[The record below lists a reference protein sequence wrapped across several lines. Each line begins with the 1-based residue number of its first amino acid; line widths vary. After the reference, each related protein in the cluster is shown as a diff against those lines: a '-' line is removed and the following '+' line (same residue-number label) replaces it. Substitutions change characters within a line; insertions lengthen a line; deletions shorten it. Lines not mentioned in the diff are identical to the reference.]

1 MPLLPR
7 ALTRV
12 CPIEEQGADSRVTA
26 LQRGGNAV
34 EFRILGPLEVC
45 IEGEN
50 IQLGGPRERTVLAM
64 LLLEANRVIPVERLI
79 DAVWNDDP
87 PATARGQI
95 QICISNLR
103 RRIFAVAGRD
113 PVQTRL
119 PGYLLRL
126 EDGTLDLHRFEAGVA
141 EGTSAL
147 KAGDPSRATTELRRA
162 LSLWRGLALA
172 DIESRVVQLA
182 VTRLNE
188 RRLAVLA
195 ECLDCAV
202 KAGRHHDLI
211 GELTA
216 LVEEHPLQE
225 RLRALLMTSLFRS
238 GRQAEA
244 LEVYR
249 RTREVLIDELGIEP
263 GPELRRLHQEMLAGA
278 AGDPP
283 AAAPQPALGTRP
295 AAAPPTRAQPEPPAR
310 RAAPSLLPADIPDFT
325 GRGQVV
331 RLLMKQVGGEEAPH
345 DAERAVRVGVIVGQ
359 GGAGKTTLAVHVAHL
374 LAPSFPD
381 GQLFARLRAGD
392 RAVSPADILERFLRV
407 LGVSGPV
414 LPEGLEERAE
424 LFRDLLS
431 SRRMLLVFDDVMT
444 EQQVAALLPGT
455 AGCAVI
461 VTSRRRLTGLPSVG
475 RLEIG
480 ALGRRSAMELLSRI
494 VGAARIEAEPQ
505 AVAQLCELCGD
516 LPLALRICAARLA
529 ARPHWSVADLVD
541 RLVDESHRL
550 DELNHGAMQVRASIS
565 LTYDG
570 LKPDARTLFRRLAL
584 LEAPNFA
591 SWVGAPLLG
600 VDVLRAQEALESLTE
615 AYLVDTEPGA
625 TPGHVRYRFHD
636 IMRPFARERLAEES
650 AQERR
655 ESLERWFGALLE
667 LASQAHRR
675 EYAGDYLQRPSGA
688 SRWQLPQTLV
698 DRLLEHPLAWLD
710 LERASLVAA
719 VRQAAAGGMAEHAWD
734 LALNAVTL
742 FEAHGYF
749 SDWRETHELALKAAR
764 RAGDDWGEAAMRY
777 SLGSLH
783 MFEQRTKESALE
795 FEQAYA
801 AYQRLADRHG
811 AALVLRNM
819 AFLDHMN
826 GDLGSA
832 LSRWQ
837 EALASF
843 RVVGDRVA
851 EAHVLQHIAQVRLDY
866 GEQDEAYRLLARA
879 ATICDEVGNRRVGAQ
894 VQHRLGE
901 LLLSRGEMAGAA
913 QAYRRVL
920 EAVRQAGDPVGE
932 SYALLGLGTVHLRCD
947 EYEDAI
953 QVLAEAE
960 ELAVQAGERMVAGR
974 IALTLA
980 QVTLETA
987 DLDSAARY
995 ADHAV
1000 CTFDEI
1006 GAALYRVKALDVRG
1020 RIHRAAAEPAD
1031 ALDVWHC
1038 AHDLLAQLRLEGTVE
1053 LSQELEENMA
1063 AVRVGAWQ
1071 STRAE
1076 RADRSA

>member
-1 MPLLPR
+1 M
-7 ALTRV
+7 
-12 CPIEEQGADSRVTA
+12 
-26 LQRGGNAV
+26 

-113 PVQTRL
+113 PVETRL

-126 EDGTLDLHRFEAGVA
+126 EDGSLDLHRFEAAVA
-141 EGTSAL
+141 EGTGAL
-147 KAGDPSRATTELRRA
+147 KAGDPARAANELRRA
-162 LSLWRGLALA
+162 LGLWRGLALA

-216 LVEEHPLQE
+216 LVEEQPLQE
-225 RLRALLMTSLFRS
+225 RFRALLMTSLFRS

-249 RTREVLIDELGIEP
+249 RTREVLVDELGIEP
-263 GPELRRLHQEMLAGA
+263 GPELRRLHQEMLAGV

-283 AAAPQPALGTRP
+283 GAAAAPPPSPAARP
-295 AAAPPTRAQPEPPAR
+295 AASQNSMPQTSAPAPTRAQPEPPPAR
-310 RAAPSLLPADIPDFT
+310 QAVPSLLPADIPDFT
-325 GRGQVV
+325 GRSQVV
-331 RLLMKQVGGEEAPH
+331 RLLMKQVGGEDAPH

-392 RAVSPADILERFLRV
+392 RAVSPSDILERFLRV

-480 ALGRRSAMELLSRI
+480 ALGRRSATQLLSRI

-667 LASQAHRR
+667 LASEAHRR

-688 SRWQLPQTLV
+688 SRWQLPQPLV
-698 DRLLEHPLAWLD
+698 DRLLEHPLTWLD
-710 LERASLVAA
+710 LERASLVAS
-719 VRQAAAGGMAEHAWD
+719 VRQAAAAGLAEHAWD

-749 SDWRETHELALKAAR
+749 SDWRETHELALKAAK

-826 GDLGSA
+826 GDLESA
-832 LSRWQ
+832 LSRWE

-843 RVVGDRVA
+843 RIVGDRVA

-932 SYALLGLGTVHLRCD
+932 SYALLGLGTVHLRCGEFD
-947 EYEDAI
+947 EAV
-953 QVLAEAE
+953 QVLTEAE
-960 ELAVQAGERMVAGR
+960 ELAAQAGERMVAGR
-974 IALTLA
+974 ISLTLA
-980 QVTLETA
+980 QVTLESG
-987 DLDSAARY
+987 DLAAAARY

-1000 CTFDEI
+1000 RTFDEI
-1006 GAALYRVKALDVRG
+1006 GAALFRVKALDVRG

-1031 ALDVWHC
+1031 ALDVWRS
-1038 AHDLLAQLRLEGTVE
+1038 AHDLLAQLRLDGTVE
-1053 LSQELEENMA
+1053 LSQEIEESMA
-1063 AVRVGAWQ
+1063 TVRVGAWQ
-1071 STRAE
+1071 PALLE
-1076 RADRSA
+1076 REDRSA